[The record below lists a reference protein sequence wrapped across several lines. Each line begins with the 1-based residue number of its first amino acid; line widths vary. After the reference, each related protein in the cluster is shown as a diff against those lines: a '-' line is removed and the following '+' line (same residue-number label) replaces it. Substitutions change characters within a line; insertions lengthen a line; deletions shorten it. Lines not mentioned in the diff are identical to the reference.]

1 MNLFFKI
8 GAGVLSTLAIT
19 AGIVTAIPASRNFIL
34 NSVAPYSEVYQQK
47 EQENKELQ
55 EAYISNLVL
64 LAETRT
70 SLLNAEFKA
79 ISYQNEIGVLRNTL
93 SSTQENLTETI
104 SQKTYIEFSL
114 NEANKN
120 LTQITNELASL
131 RQDFYELNSQ
141 MDSLIENDADQQEIL
156 ALQQQ
161 IDELSQ
167 ELVSKES
174 LNDSLT
180 IAVQSYEE
188 RLANN
193 EQQIQ
198 DYENLIAEY
207 ENHIISLNSQIEE
220 LQETIRSLESLNNAL
235 DGDNS
240 YKELV
245 NQIVSGTITEL
256 NPEDLQGITEIKSY
270 AFYNCTNLR
279 SVILPEGIEV
289 IGENA
294 FANCT
299 KLETV
304 TLSSTVKRIEANA
317 FERCSKLTS
326 INLNDNIEYI
336 GSFAFS
342 STNITEVYLPV
353 SVSNWGSCIFQSAKV
368 NKVTIAHGTTSIP
381 FGTFISCPITEI
393 YIPSSLQEIVDYT
406 FGDTSTSMTVYYEGT
421 QEQYEQIYISSDRN
435 TQLVNAV
442 KVYNFNY

>member
-120 LTQITNELASL
+120 LAQITNELASL

-167 ELVSKES
+167 EIEEARLEILKLNQKRLCNKCGAEKEKGAAFCPKCGEKQ
-174 LNDSLT
+174 T
-180 IAVQSYEE
+180 QEE
-188 RLANN
+188 TAKEEAL
-193 EQQIQ
+193 EKL
-198 DYENLIAEY
+198 ENGEVAPGKEKEAEY
-207 ENHIISLNSQIEE
+207 V
-220 LQETIRSLESLNNAL
+220 
-235 DGDNS
+235 
-240 YKELV
+240 K
-245 NQIVSGTITEL
+245 
-256 NPEDLQGITEIKSY
+256 EDLKEEIKDD
-270 AFYNCTNLR
+270 N
-279 SVILPEGIEV
+279 
-289 IGENA
+289 EN
-294 FANCT
+294 
-299 KLETV
+299 KKE
-304 TLSSTVKRIEANA
+304 
-317 FERCSKLTS
+317 
-326 INLNDNIEYI
+326 
-336 GSFAFS
+336 
-342 STNITEVYLPV
+342 
-353 SVSNWGSCIFQSAKV
+353 
-368 NKVTIAHGTTSIP
+368 
-381 FGTFISCPITEI
+381 
-393 YIPSSLQEIVDYT
+393 
-406 FGDTSTSMTVYYEGT
+406 
-421 QEQYEQIYISSDRN
+421 
-435 TQLVNAV
+435 
-442 KVYNFNY
+442 

>member
-120 LTQITNELASL
+120 LTQITNELSSL
-131 RQDFYELNSQ
+131 RQDFYELNRQ
-141 MDSLIENDADQQEIL
+141 MDSLIENDADQQEII

-198 DYENLIAEY
+198 DYENLIADY

-240 YKELV
+240 YKVLV
-245 NQIVSGTITEL
+245 QQVISGTITEITAQ
-256 NPEDLQGITEIKSY
+256 DLEGITEIRPY
-270 AFYNCTNLR
+270 AFYNCTSLARVELPASVENIGTYAFAGCSNLR
-279 SVILPEGIEV
+279 EIIFNNPNTV
-289 IGENA
+289 IGSYA
-294 FANCT
+294 FHKCT
-299 KLETV
+299 
-304 TLSSTVKRIEANA
+304 S
-317 FERCSKLTS
+317 LT
-326 INLNDNIEYI
+326 NIDLTNV
-336 GSFAFS
+336 SQVQDFAFFQS
-342 STNITEVYLPV
+342 GLENIVLPATVSSWGDCVFQESRVAKIIVNNGAISIPYGMFHGCSNIQEIYLPNSLQTIASIGFSNYSTNVVVYFA
-353 SVSNWGSCIFQSAKV
+353 GSESEYNSIDIQSD
-368 NKVTIAHGTTSIP
+368 NSTLTTA
-381 FGTFISCPITEI
+381 TVI
-393 YIPSSLQEIVDYT
+393 YNY
-406 FGDTSTSMTVYYEGT
+406 VY
-421 QEQYEQIYISSDRN
+421 
-435 TQLVNAV
+435 
-442 KVYNFNY
+442 

>member
-93 SSTQENLTETI
+93 SSTQENLTEIT
-104 SQKTYIEFSL
+104 SQKTYIEFCL

-120 LTQITNELASL
+120 LTQITNELSSL
-131 RQDFYELNSQ
+131 RQDFYELNRQ
-141 MDSLIENDADQQEIL
+141 MDSLIENDADQQEII

-174 LNDSLT
+174 MNDSLT
-180 IAVQSYEE
+180 IAVQTYEE

-193 EQQIQ
+193 EQQIR
-198 DYENLIAEY
+198 DYENLIADY
-207 ENHIISLNSQIEE
+207 EDHIISLNSQIEE

-240 YKELV
+240 YKVLV
-245 NQIVSGTITEL
+245 QQVVSGTITEITAQ
-256 NPEDLQGITEIKSY
+256 DLEGITEIRPY
-270 AFYNCTNLR
+270 AFYNCTSLVR
-279 SVILPEGIEV
+279 VELPASVEN
-289 IGENA
+289 IGSYA
-294 FANCT
+294 FA
-299 KLETV
+299 E
-304 TLSSTVKRIEANA
+304 
-317 FERCSKLTS
+317 CS
-326 INLNDNIEYI
+326 N
-336 GSFAFS
+336 
-342 STNITEVYLPV
+342 
-353 SVSNWGSCIFQSAKV
+353 
-368 NKVTIAHGTTSIP
+368 
-381 FGTFISCPITEI
+381 
-393 YIPSSLQEIVDYT
+393 LQEIIFNNPNTVIGSYAFHKCTSLTDIDLT
-406 FGDTSTSMTVYYEGT
+406 NVSQVQDFAFFQSGLENIVLPATVSSWGDCVF
-421 QEQYEQIYISSDRN
+421 QESR
-435 TQLVNAV
+435 VV
-442 KVYNFNY
+442 KVIVNNGAIFIPYGMFHGCSNIQEIYLPNSLQTIASIGFSNYSTNVVVYFAGSESEYNSIDIQSDNSTLTTATVIYNYVY

>member
-93 SSTQENLTETI
+93 SSTQENLTEIT
-104 SQKTYIEFSL
+104 SQKTYIEFCL

-131 RQDFYELNSQ
+131 RQDFYELNRQ
-141 MDSLIENDADQQEIL
+141 MDSLIENDADQQEII

-193 EQQIQ
+193 EQQIR
-198 DYENLIAEY
+198 DYENLIADY

-240 YKELV
+240 YKILV
-245 NQIVSGTITEL
+245 QQVVSGTITEIIAQ
-256 NPEDLQGITEIKSY
+256 DLEGITEIRPY
-270 AFYNCTNLR
+270 AFYNCTSLVRVELPASVENIGSYAFAECSNLQE
-279 SVILPEGIEV
+279 IIFNNPNTV
-289 IGENA
+289 IGSYA
-294 FANCT
+294 FHKCT
-299 KLETV
+299 
-304 TLSSTVKRIEANA
+304 S
-317 FERCSKLTS
+317 LTDIDLTNVS
-326 INLNDNIEYI
+326 QVQD
-336 GSFAFS
+336 FAFFQS
-342 STNITEVYLPV
+342 GLESIVLPAT
-353 SVSNWGSCIFQSAKV
+353 VSNWGDCVFQESRVAKITV
-368 NKVTIAHGTTSIP
+368 NNGAISIPYGMFHGCSNIQEIYLPNSLQTIASIGFSNYSTNVVVYFAGSESEYNSIDIQSDNSTLTTA
-381 FGTFISCPITEI
+381 TVI
-393 YIPSSLQEIVDYT
+393 YNY
-406 FGDTSTSMTVYYEGT
+406 VY
-421 QEQYEQIYISSDRN
+421 
-435 TQLVNAV
+435 
-442 KVYNFNY
+442 